1 MSNDEPAAALGRA
14 RSELEKIEREAMRDQ
29 PGWIQYLD
37 TLSDVARELAMS
49 AVVSDRATFDRW
61 RVLKMVV
68 SELGGS

>member
-14 RSELEKIEREAMRDQ
+14 CSELEKIEREAMRDQ

-37 TLSDVARELAMS
+37 TLSDVGRELAMS

>member
-1 MSNDEPAAALGRA
+1 
-14 RSELEKIEREAMRDQ
+14 LEKIEREAMRDQ

-37 TLSDVARELAMS
+37 TLSDVGRELAMS